1 MIYVAYY
8 SADYEFTEIVHVSES
23 LQNCVDALNKVPNFP
38 YLGDYVTIDVW
49 ENEKIIAKSS
59 TFGHRDVWDEESQQY
74 NEIPVT
80 FEEVMKNM
88 KEVKNEHL

>member
-38 YLGDYVTIDVW
+38 YLGDHITIDVW
-49 ENEKIIAKSS
+49 
-59 TFGHRDVWDEESQQY
+59 DEDFQNY

-88 KEVKNEHL
+88 KEVKDEG